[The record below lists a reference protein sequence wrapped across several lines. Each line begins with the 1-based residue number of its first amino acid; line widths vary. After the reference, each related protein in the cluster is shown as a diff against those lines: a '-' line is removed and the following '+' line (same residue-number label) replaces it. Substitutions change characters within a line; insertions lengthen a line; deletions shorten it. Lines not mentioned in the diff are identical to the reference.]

1 MRNLHLILTV
11 LVITMLIVPF
21 TSGIS
26 TNAAEEEEDI
36 LVLIVTA
43 ETPEEHIKVAEYYE
57 VQANQMEK
65 MSKMHESMGESYAKR
80 SKPMSGMTQ
89 HCSKL
94 SNESMES
101 AEQYRAMAKEHEK
114 MAHELMNH
122 DSHEH

>member
-1 MRNLHLILTV
+1 MKNLHLILAFFV
-11 LVITMLIVPF
+11 FTMLINPF
-21 TSGIS
+21 ISGMS
-26 TNAAEEEEDI
+26 TNAAEEEDI
-36 LVLIVTA
+36 MVLIVTA

-57 VQANQMEK
+57 VQAAQMEK

-101 AEQYRAMAKEHEK
+101 AKQYKEMAEMHRD
-114 MAHELMNH
+114 MAEGTDNH